1 MFVHQGRGKLSKMR
15 TKVFPGPQ
23 NLALFVAEA
32 KGYFDKHG
40 IDADVQITVGSDEQR
55 TALADGTV
63 EVIHSAVDNAVH
75 MVEAAGQDIII
86 VAGGSNG
93 MNDLIVRAEIN
104 TYADLRGK
112 TVIVDAANTAYAFQL
127 YTMLANNGLEK
138 GDYAVLPT
146 GGAPQRL
153 RAMGADQNHAAAMLN
168 PPSNFI
174 AEGEGY
180 RNFGSAVDAVGRYQA
195 DGVFVQRA
203 WAAANA
209 DALVGYLKA
218 GIEGIRWA
226 YDPANRSE
234 AAAILARRL
243 KLDPA
248 IAARSVAAAVGPE
261 GGLADDARFDH
272 EGFENMLRIRENI
285 AATWGGQIPAA
296 EKYLD
301 LSYHD
306 RALAEL

>member
-1 MFVHQGRGKLSKMR
+1 MFVRQGSGKLSTIR

-23 NLALFVAEA
+23 NLALFVAET

-55 TALADGTV
+55 TALADGAV
-63 EVIHSAVDNAVH
+63 EVIHSAVDNAEH
-75 MVEAAGQDIII
+75 MVEAAGQHIII
-86 VAGGSNG
+86 VSGGSTG

-112 TVIVDAANTAYAFQL
+112 TVVVDAANTAYAFQL
-127 YTMLANNGLEK
+127 YTMLAMNGLEK
-138 GDYAVLPT
+138 GDYEVLPI

-153 RAMGADQNHAAAMLN
+153 RAMGADENHAAAMLN

-174 AEGEGY
+174 AEGDGY
-180 RNFGSAVDAVGRYQA
+180 RNFGPAVDAVGRYQA
-195 DGVFVQRA
+195 DGAFVQRS
-203 WAAANA
+203 WAEANT
-209 DALVGYLKA
+209 DTLVGYLKA

-226 YDPANRSE
+226 YDPGNKSE
-234 AAAILARRL
+234 AAAILEKHL
-243 KLDPA
+243 KIDPA
-248 IAARSVAAAVGPE
+248 IAVRSVDAAVGSRS
-261 GGLADDARFDH
+261 GLAEDARFDQ
-272 EGFENMLRIRENI
+272 EGFENTLRIRDKI
-285 AATWGGQIPAA
+285 AGTWGGRIPPA

-301 LSYHD
+301 LSYYD

>member
-1 MFVHQGRGKLSKMR
+1 MSRIR

-23 NLALFVAEA
+23 NLPLFVAEA
-32 KGYFDKHG
+32 KGYFDKHE
-40 IDADVQITVGSDEQR
+40 IEADIQITVGSDEQR
-55 TALADGTV
+55 AALADGSA
-63 EVIHSAVDNAVH
+63 ELIHSAVDNAVH

-93 MNDLIVRAEIN
+93 MNDLIVKAEIE

-112 TVIVDAANTAYAFQL
+112 TVVVDAANTAYAFQL
-127 YTMLANNGLEK
+127 YKMLAMNGIEQ

-153 RAMGADQNHAAAMLN
+153 AAMGAAQDHVAAMLN

-174 AEGEGY
+174 AEGLGF
-180 RNFGSAVDAVGRYQA
+180 RNFGPAVNAVGRYQA
-195 DGVFVQRA
+195 DGPFVQRS
-203 WAAANA
+203 WAEANS
-209 DALVGYLKA
+209 DALVRYLKA

-226 YDPANRSE
+226 YDPGNRAE
-234 AAAILARRL
+234 AAAILEQRL
-243 KLDPA
+243 NLEPA
-248 IAARSVAAAVGPE
+248 IAVRSVEAAVGAR
-261 GGLADDARFDH
+261 GGLAKDARFDR
-272 EGFENMLRIRENI
+272 EGFENMLRIRDEI
-285 AATWGGQIPAA
+285 AGTWSGRIPAP

-301 LSYHD
+301 LSYYD

>member
-1 MFVHQGRGKLSKMR
+1 MR

-23 NLALFVAEA
+23 NLALFAAEA

-40 IDADVQITVGSDEQR
+40 IDADVAITVGSDEQR
-55 TALADGTV
+55 SALADGTA
-63 EVIHSAVDNAVH
+63 EIIHSAVDNAVH
-75 MVEAAGQDIII
+75 MVEAAEQDIII
-86 VAGGSNG
+86 VSGGSNG
-93 MNDLIVRAEIN
+93 MNDLIVRAEIE
-104 TYADLRGK
+104 TYEHLRGK
-112 TVIVDAANTAYAFQL
+112 TVVVDAANTAYAFQL
-127 YTMLANNGLEK
+127 YTMLAANGLEK

-153 RAMGADQNHAAAMLN
+153 RAMGADENHAAAMLN

-174 AEGEGY
+174 AEEQGY
-180 RNFGSAVDAVGRYQA
+180 RNFGPAVAAVGRYQA
-195 DGVFVQRA
+195 DGAFVQRS
-203 WAAANA
+203 WAEANA
-209 DALVGYLKA
+209 EALVGYLKA

-234 AAAILARRL
+234 AAEILVNRL
-243 KLDPA
+243 KIDPA
-248 IAARSVAAAVGPE
+248 IAACSVEAAVGPG
-261 GGLADDARFDH
+261 GGLAEDARFDRQ
-272 EGFENMLRIRENI
+272 GFENMLRIRHKI
-285 AATWGGQIPAA
+285 AGTWGGQIPPA